1 MTYSDVV
8 SLGPSILAGV
18 AVSIVGGSFLV
29 SLVAKAIA
37 FTGKV
42 SSHGDRY
49 ALAVR
54 RINRRWTRIEDYRQ

>member
-8 SLGPSILAGV
+8 NLGPSILAGV
-18 AVSIVGGSFLV
+18 AAAIIGGSVLV

-37 FTGKV
+37 FTGKA
-42 SSHGDRY
+42 SSDGDRY

-54 RINRRWTRIEDYRQ
+54 RMNRRWTRIEDYRQ